1 MASDRNRLNIILE
14 AIGDIQ
20 RRLESVTYANF
31 ANDRDELALT
41 AFRLSL
47 IGENA
52 NKLSTDIQARHP
64 ELPWRDMYA
73 FRNIV
78 THDYGIVAPRFV
90 WAAVEDLKRLEHM
103 CRMELAAL
111 S

>member
-1 MASDRNRLNIILE
+1 MTNDRNRLETILE
-14 AIGDIQ
+14 AIEDIR
-20 RRLESVTYANF
+20 RRLGGMDYAAF
-31 ANDRDELALT
+31 SGDRDELALT

-52 NKLSTDIQARHP
+52 NKLSPDIQARHA

-78 THDYGIVAPRFV
+78 AHDYGIVAPRFV
-90 WAAVEDLKRLEHM
+90 WAAIEDLSAIERM
-103 CRMELAAL
+103 CRSELDP
-111 S
+111 